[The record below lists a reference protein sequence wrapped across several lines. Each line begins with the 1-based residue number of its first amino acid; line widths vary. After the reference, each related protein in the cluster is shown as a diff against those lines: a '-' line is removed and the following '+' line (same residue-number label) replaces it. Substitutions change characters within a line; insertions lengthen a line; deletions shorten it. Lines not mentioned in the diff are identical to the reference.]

1 MKKLASILVAG
12 LMVVMFASC
21 SAGAGSSVLSI
32 EDTPETVDNTK
43 VFMFKDVATHEGVS
57 GAYAIK
63 IKTVKGIKYCAL
75 LGAGSEAFF
84 SMDEKSDLPRPTY
97 ETYATDI
104 QRREGVNIVW
114 VVISANT
121 VFLSEQ
127 YKIHY
132 QGDMLHGDDI
142 LHYTEIEIINKF

>member
-12 LMVVMFASC
+12 LMAVMFASC
-21 SAGAGSSVLSI
+21 SAGDGSSVLSI

-84 SMDEKSDLPRPTY
+84 SMDEKSDLPRPTF
-97 ETYATDI
+97 ETYATNI
-104 QRREGVNIVW
+104 SRREGINIV
-114 VVISANT
+114 
-121 VFLSEQ
+121 
-127 YKIHY
+127 
-132 QGDMLHGDDI
+132 
-142 LHYTEIEIINKF
+142 

>member
-21 SAGAGSSVLSI
+21 SAGDGSSVLSI

-43 VFMFKDVATHEGVS
+43 VFMFKDVATYDKVA

-75 LGAGSEAFF
+75 LGAGNEAFF
-84 SMDEKSDLPRPTY
+84 PMDEKSSLPRPTY

-114 VVISANT
+114 VVISVNT
-121 VFLSEQ
+121 VFLVEQ
-127 YKIHY
+127 YKVSY
-132 QGDMLHGDDI
+132 QGDMLQGDDI
-142 LHYTEIEIINKF
+142 LHYTELEK

>member
-1 MKKLASILVAG
+1 MAF
-12 LMVVMFASC
+12 MFASC
-21 SAGAGSSVLSI
+21 SAGDDAGAVSI
-32 EDTPETVDNTK
+32 EDVPETVDNTK